1 MQSKGVI
8 ILGSSR
14 GDGNTSAVARYYAE
28 KAGYDLLDL
37 GNLNIGHYDYNFKNI
52 HDDFN
57 PTFKKLVTNY
67 DVMVF
72 ATPVYWYT
80 MSGVL
85 KVFFDRI
92 SDFLTNEKD
101 WGRKLRGKTMAVLSC
116 GSDDEPI
123 EGFIIPFEKSADYLG
138 MNFAG
143 YQHTWLTRGEI
154 DLKAKENMGLLQSQ
168 IELVK
173 TES

>member
-1 MQSKGVI
+1 MEGNGVI

-14 GDGNTSAVARYYAE
+14 GDGNTSIVANYYAQTT
-28 KAGYDLLDL
+28 GYDLLDL
-37 GNLNIGHYDYNFKNI
+37 GGLNIGHYDYNFKNSN
-52 HDDFN
+52 DDFK
-57 PTFKKLVTNY
+57 PTFKELVTKY
-67 DVMVF
+67 DIMIF

-92 SDFLTNEKD
+92 SDFLTHEKE

-116 GSDDEPI
+116 GSDDLPI

-143 YQHTWLTRGEI
+143 YQHTWLNRGQLG
-154 DLKAKENMGLLQSQ
+154 DQAKENIHLLQTQ
-168 IELVK
+168 IESVN
-173 TES
+173 TNS